1 MPNIKP
7 NPVLQNDDEEQKMQ
21 FRHAQTEDI
30 PVIAEIYSHART
42 LMAATGNP
50 HQWVNGHPQQ
60 SLIVDDIK
68 KQISYGCEIN
78 GRIEAV
84 FVLLREGD
92 SDYDRIFDGQWLND
106 APYVAI
112 HRLASAGNVPGLTGA
127 IFNWCEKI
135 CPDIRIDT
143 HRDNRVMQHVL
154 TKNGFTYCG
163 LIYLKN
169 GAERL
174 AYQRVGKK

>member
-1 MPNIKP
+1 MPNIKA
-7 NPVLQNDDEEQKMQ
+7 NTNLENDDEARKMQ

-30 PVIAEIYSHART
+30 PAIEEIYSHART
-42 LMAATGNP
+42 MMAATGNP
-50 HQWVNGHPQQ
+50 HQWADGHHQQ
-60 SLIVDDIK
+60 SLIADDIK
-68 KQISYGCEIN
+68 KRTSYVCVID

-106 APYVAI
+106 EPYVAV
-112 HRLASAGNVPGLTGA
+112 HRVASAGNVPGLTGA
-127 IFNWCEKI
+127 IFDWCEKI
-135 CPDIRIDT
+135 SANIRIDT

-154 TKNGFTYCG
+154 AKNGFTYCG